1 MVFFLA
7 RMILISHLKVG
18 FHIFNPFWLHSS
30 SMAKVAFE
38 GFCVDR
44 SWSLPVSGA
53 HLHRCSA
60 LGETFLQ
67 FCQTLPLPALLKY
80 LWFLFRQLPQFCCF
94 ASGACCTCLT
104 FLHCVFPN
112 VFSKSGACYTIGRF
126 VWPLWGSDGSWDMQ
140 QNVRKRDKG
149 KN

>member
-67 FCQTLPLPALLKY
+67 FCQTLPLPALLQY
-80 LWFLFRQLPQFCCF
+80 LKGLWLLFRQLPQFCCLTDYCIGSLLHLLDF
-94 ASGACCTCLT
+94 SPLCVSQNRELVAQLVALFGRSEGQMGPGTCNSIL
-104 FLHCVFPN
+104 
-112 VFSKSGACYTIGRF
+112 G
-126 VWPLWGSDGSWDMQ
+126 
-140 QNVRKRDKG
+140 
-149 KN
+149 